1 MNQIVPSPSKQ
12 TMPRLHGRAPAAL
25 AIHHLL
31 ISFLLALLPLAS
43 AQQEY
48 EANAQSDCYANN
60 GSSVLGYTCSKSKS
74 NHANSSSASASACTT
89 YLAFRS
95 DLPGYGSPITV
106 AYLLN
111 ASASAVAAANSVP
124 VASAVQNGS
133 LLLVP
138 VRCACT
144 AAGHYQH
151 DAAYAIQFDYET
163 YFSIASDVY
172 QGLSTCQAMMAQNPA
187 HDSLDLY
194 PGIALTVPLRCAC
207 PSPAQTSAGVKYLVT
222 YLLDWDDDASTVA
235 DRFRADYQT
244 LLHAN
249 SITDDTTVYPFT
261 TMLVPLKDKP
271 TSEIA
276 VLPEPP
282 TPSPSP
288 APSDVVSVPPASS
301 AEASSGPRWRVAA
314 GVAAGCSSVLTLGAV
329 LALFLLCRWC
339 RRHGDRGDRSK
350 ATLPAVEHAVS
361 DGPAKGALMWP
372 MVVREAVGSL
382 TVYDYGDLERAT
394 SCFSE
399 EQRIGNSSV
408 YRAVINGSAVAVKR
422 VPGEGDVGTEV
433 TLLGRVNH
441 SSLIRMSG
449 LCMHGGYTYTV
460 FEFAENGALSDWLH
474 GGEEEEGRV
483 LGWSQRVQVALDVAG
498 GLNYLHNYADPPY
511 VHKNLKGSNILLDAC
526 FRAKLSNFGLALAI
540 TDDDDRGG
548 PWMTRHV
555 VGTQGYMAPEY
566 LEHGLIGPQL
576 DVFAFGVLVL
586 QLLSGK
592 EAARQDDDGGGGEN
606 GKVALLWEEAER
618 LGLGG
623 GAGDL
628 LDKVTAFV
636 DGRLHGQY
644 PLDVVFAMLALA
656 LRCVA
661 REPRTRPSMA
671 EVLLSLSGMYNWTI
685 NWDPRCPDPEGS
697 GTPHE

>member
-1 MNQIVPSPSKQ
+1 
-12 TMPRLHGRAPAAL
+12 MPRLHGRAPAAL
-25 AIHHLL
+25 AIRHLL

-60 GSSVLGYTCSKSKS
+60 GSSVLGYTCSSSKS
-74 NHANSSSASASACTT
+74 NHANSSSASACAT

-95 DLPGYGSPITV
+95 DLPGYGTPITV

-124 VASAVQNGS
+124 IASPVQNGS

-138 VRCACT
+138 VRCACM

-151 DAAYAIQFDYET
+151 DAAYAIQFGYET

-207 PSPAQTSAGVKYLVT
+207 PSPTQASTGVKYLVT
-222 YLLDWDDDASTVA
+222 YVLDWDDDAST
-235 DRFRADYQT
+235 
-244 LLHAN
+244 
-249 SITDDTTVYPFT
+249 
-261 TMLVPLKDKP
+261 
-271 TSEIA
+271 
-276 VLPEPP
+276 PP
-282 TPSPSP
+282 TPSPSPSP

-301 AEASSGPRWRVAA
+301 TESSSGPTPRWRVVV
-314 GVAAGCSSVLTLGAV
+314 GVAAGCSVLTLGAL
-329 LALFLLCRWC
+329 LALFLLCRWR

-350 ATLPAVEHAVS
+350 TTLPAVEHAVS
-361 DGPAKGALMWP
+361 DGPAKGALTRAASLMWP

-394 SCFSE
+394 SGFSE

-408 YRAVINGSAVAVKR
+408 YRAVINGSAVVVKR
-422 VPGEGDVGTEV
+422 VPGDVGTEV
-433 TLLGRVNH
+433 TILGRVNH
-441 SSLIRMSG
+441 SSLIRMSD

-474 GGEEEEGRV
+474 GGEEEEEGRV

-498 GLNYLHNYADPPY
+498 GLNYLHNYTDPPY
-511 VHKNLKGSNILLDAC
+511 VHKNLKASNILLDAC

-540 TDDDDRGG
+540 TEDDDRGG
-548 PWMTRHV
+548 LWMTRHV
-555 VGTQGYMAPEY
+555 VGTQGYLAPEY

-576 DVFAFGVLVL
+576 DVFAFGVLLL
-586 QLLSGK
+586 QLLSGR
-592 EAARQDDDGGGGEN
+592 EAARQDDDGGGSGKN
-606 GKVALLWEEAER
+606 GKVVLLWEEAER

-623 GAGDL
+623 GGGGDL

-661 REPRTRPSMA
+661 RESRTRPSMA
-671 EVLLSLSGMYNWTI
+671 EVLLSLSGVYNWTI
-685 NWDPRCPDPEGS
+685 NWDPRCPEGT
-697 GTPHE
+697 GTPHEQ

>member
-1 MNQIVPSPSKQ
+1 
-12 TMPRLHGRAPAAL
+12 
-25 AIHHLL
+25 
-31 ISFLLALLPLAS
+31 
-43 AQQEY
+43 
-48 EANAQSDCYANN
+48 
-60 GSSVLGYTCSKSKS
+60 
-74 NHANSSSASASACTT
+74 
-89 YLAFRS
+89 
-95 DLPGYGSPITV
+95 
-106 AYLLN
+106 
-111 ASASAVAAANSVP
+111 
-124 VASAVQNGS
+124 
-133 LLLVP
+133 
-138 VRCACT
+138 
-144 AAGHYQH
+144 
-151 DAAYAIQFDYET
+151 
-163 YFSIASDVY
+163 
-172 QGLSTCQAMMAQNPA
+172 MAQNPA

-222 YLLDWDDDASTVA
+222 YLLDWDDDASTVT

-361 DGPAKGALMWP
+361 DGPAKGALTRVASLMWP

-394 SCFSE
+394 SGFSE
-399 EQRIGNSSV
+399 EQCIGNSSV

-422 VPGEGDVGTEV
+422 VPGDVGTEV

-449 LCMHGGYTYTV
+449 LCMHGGYTYMA

-474 GGEEEEGRV
+474 SGEEEEGRW
-483 LGWSQRVQVALDVAG
+483 LGWSQGVQVALGVAG
-498 GLNYLHNYADPPY
+498 GLNYLHNYTDPPY

-540 TDDDDRGG
+540 TADDARGG
-548 PWMTRHV
+548 LWMTRHV
-555 VGTQGYMAPEY
+555 VGTQGYLAPEY
-566 LEHGLIGPQL
+566 LEHGLIGSQL

-592 EAARQDDDGGGGEN
+592 EAARQDDDEN
-606 GKVALLWEEAER
+606 GKVVLLWEEAER

-636 DGRLHGQY
+636 DGRLHGRY

-685 NWDPRCPDPEGS
+685 NWDPRCPDPEGT
-697 GTPHE
+697 GTPREQ

>member
-1 MNQIVPSPSKQ
+1 MPR
-12 TMPRLHGRAPAAL
+12 PRLHGRAPAAL

-124 VASAVQNGS
+124 IASPVQNGS

-151 DAAYAIQFDYET
+151 DAAYAIQFGYET

-361 DGPAKGALMWP
+361 DGPAKGALTRAASLMWP